1 MAHRLARRQLVRELG
16 RRTFATLRAIESML
30 ESLGLLTADTPE
42 HVASLLGVKRR
53 AAAHSVHDSGSEAN
67 SGVVARHADLP
78 DAVILEEMPAAPE
91 QPAARPN
98 PEATGR
104 AEFGALTHPDLVEV
118 AVKQR

>member
-30 ESLGLLTADTPE
+30 ESLGLLTADTP
-42 HVASLLGVKRR
+42 LLGVKRR